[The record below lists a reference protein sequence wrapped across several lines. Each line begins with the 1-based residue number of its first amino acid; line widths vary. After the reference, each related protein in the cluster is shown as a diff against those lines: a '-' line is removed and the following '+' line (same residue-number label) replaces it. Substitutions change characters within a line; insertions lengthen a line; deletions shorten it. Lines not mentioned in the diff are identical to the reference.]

1 MKKLILLALLCTL
14 LSACSINESKL
25 SLSELQTIP
34 NDVQMKINPDST
46 LQLINTKDDI
56 AYIVYHTKKTI
67 TTDLES
73 KEDTVKIKLD
83 ESNDTSKKMKQHV
96 FKLTL
101 DSKHEIID
109 VYLNGKSAV
118 FDNVTGS

>member
-1 MKKLILLALLCTL
+1 VKKLILLALLCTL

-56 AYIVYHTKKTI
+56 AYIVYNTKKTI

>member
-25 SLSELQTIP
+25 SLTELQTIP

-56 AYIVYHTKKTI
+56 AYIVYNTKKTI

-73 KEDTVKIKLD
+73 KEDTVKLKLD

>member
-56 AYIVYHTKKTI
+56 AYIVYNTKKTI

-109 VYLNGKSAV
+109 IYLNGKSAV

>member
-1 MKKLILLALLCTL
+1 MKRLILLALLCTL

-46 LQLINTKDDI
+46 LQLINTKDDV
-56 AYIVYHTKKTI
+56 AYIVYNTKKTI
-67 TTDLES
+67 TTDLKS
-73 KEDTVKIKLD
+73 KEDTVKIKFD